1 MAATNKSKSK
11 DSAPAK
17 PEIITDKAEIMK
29 NVMKCNAKQKT
40 KK

>member
-11 DSAPAK
+11 STAPVK
-17 PEIITDKAEIMK
+17 PEIITDKAQIMK
-29 NVMKCNAKQKT
+29 NVLKCNAKRSA